1 MKIKQVASS
10 LIHGPSAM
18 RPVTWVP
25 STYLAKGLL
34 VVIITC
40 VTLVMGKRMGLTIV
54 GTTETDSIN
63 HRISNESPAGMAL
76 IGHVVGDQVSFNT
89 PTGKVREYKIVNIT
103 R

>member
-40 VTLVMGKRMGLTIV
+40 VTLVMGKRMGLTN
-54 GTTETDSIN
+54 TETAFFS
-63 HRISNESPAGMAL
+63 
-76 IGHVVGDQVSFNT
+76 
-89 PTGKVREYKIVNIT
+89 
-103 R
+103 